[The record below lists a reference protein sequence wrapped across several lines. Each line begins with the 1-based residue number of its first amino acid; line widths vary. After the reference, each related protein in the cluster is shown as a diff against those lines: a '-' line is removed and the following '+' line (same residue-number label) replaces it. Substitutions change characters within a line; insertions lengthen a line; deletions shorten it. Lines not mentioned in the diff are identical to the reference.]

1 MTRGVFHGPTQIG
14 NGNSIVLHVPPEHQE
29 AVLRRKLAEWDDLA
43 TQTRSAPGAPAA
55 LLDAHRAV
63 VPFRGRTAELR
74 ALAEWCAA
82 PGLGI
87 RLLHGPGGQG
97 KTRLAHRLTDRLA
110 EEPDDGPWRVLWL
123 SRHAPAD
130 ELPLLRHTD
139 APLLVVVDNA
149 ETRTGQLPVLLRTAA
164 AVPATVR
171 FKVLL
176 LARTDGDWWYDLPAA
191 TGLEELYDA
200 PATPLPPLQ
209 PDPGCHPEAYREAVD
224 GLARALPRVPGQ
236 DHHDWT
242 ALAARVTRSFAY
254 RTRPPDMEVALT
266 LHMTALVDLLDAA
279 HRPAGGAAGARPIE
293 ERLLDYERRHWIAV
307 EADLGLKK
315 RRGIETVLAAAFLC
329 GAADE
334 EEADALLERVPVLN
348 GQTTDVRWAVR
359 DWIGALYPPPGASQ
373 VWGSLRPD
381 RLAEYFLGSRLRT
394 DPRLADRLLA
404 GASGA
409 QATRLLALH
418 TRAAGHPAHHGR
430 LDAELTGLCTR
441 HPELLGPAAVDVATR
456 VERPEPL
463 VSALYRIADDPRTDP
478 AHLMALLERLPVSSH
493 NLAPW
498 ALHLTRRLTGIRR
511 ARADRDGTC
520 PPELAL
526 LLRKLCARLLGM
538 GRRQEAYEVAE
549 EAVRRLRPSARA
561 DAPALLPHLA
571 ASLHNLSIAL
581 GSVGRRADAMEPAY
595 EAVARY
601 RELVA
606 GSTDGS
612 ATPVY
617 RSELAH
623 ALNAVAAAEGE
634 LGRPERALTAVRETV
649 RIRRELVGSRSDAT
663 PAQRAEL
670 ADGLNNLA
678 IWQQECGEPGP
689 ALESSRESVRRYR
702 ALAEERPDAFRTGH
716 ARSLGTYANCLRA
729 NGRYAEALRAAGEA
743 LDIRRRLADAR
754 PDAYLP
760 DLAHALNGYAID
772 LGESGRWE
780 ESVAASSE
788 AVDLHRSLHARE
800 PAVFAAP
807 LALSLNTHANQLDNA
822 GRLEEA
828 LEAARDAVGLHRPL
842 AEGDP
847 AAFAADLAMSLHTY
861 ANQLHAVGRTAE
873 ALQAARESVGIHR
886 RLAGERPGAF
896 LHGLASGLN
905 NLALRLNDA
914 GFPEEAAA
922 TAEEAVDTARRLRA
936 ADDTPPVR
944 ADLAMALVNRA
955 SVRYGAGRADEA
967 VRDAQE
973 ARDLLRDLVR
983 ADREDAVVHAP
994 RLAQAL
1000 QLLGAALTAAGLP
1013 DRALEAA
1020 REAVALLRRV
1030 DGRETTAVGAL
1041 RLATA
1046 LEHLGRRLSAVRRHD
1061 EAAEALLEAVR
1072 LQRDLPGAR
1081 PADVSA
1087 AFVVLLG
1094 SAGEALVTADRR
1106 SEALP
1111 LVDEAVTLLD
1121 GPLEDTPVGQALLGA
1136 LLPLLGVLR
1145 QGAGLETADAALR
1158 RAVTVAEDLVR
1169 TEPAHTPVLQRAL
1182 CVLGAYLVDRR
1193 QPGEGRALLDR
1204 ATDLGRALAA
1214 ADAAQR
1220 PALAWALASAGHYP
1234 AADEPRRPG
1243 ALETTAEA
1251 VALGRRLAEEAPG
1264 GPAAHEPLLAWALAD
1279 HGLRLAEAAR
1289 YDEALPAGSEAV
1301 ALARGAGQKPYLAF
1315 AFYARATIRLLARVE
1330 HGPAQ
1335 EDITRALALYRDLA
1349 REEPGLVATY
1359 LTSAELTRRR
1369 LAREPHHP

>member
-1 MTRGVFHGPTQIG
+1 M
-14 NGNSIVLHVPPEHQE
+14 
-29 AVLRRKLAEWDDLA
+29 
-43 TQTRSAPGAPAA
+43 
-55 LLDAHRAV
+55 
-63 VPFRGRTAELR
+63 
-74 ALAEWCAA
+74 
-82 PGLGI
+82 
-87 RLLHGPGGQG
+87 
-97 KTRLAHRLTDRLA
+97 
-110 EEPDDGPWRVLWL
+110 
-123 SRHAPAD
+123 
-130 ELPLLRHTD
+130 
-139 APLLVVVDNA
+139 
-149 ETRTGQLPVLLRTAA
+149 
-164 AVPATVR
+164 
-171 FKVLL
+171 
-176 LARTDGDWWYDLPAA
+176 
-191 TGLEELYDA
+191 
-200 PATPLPPLQ
+200 
-209 PDPGCHPEAYREAVD
+209 D

-279 HRPAGGAAGARPIE
+279 HRPGGGAAGARPIE

-329 GAADE
+329 GAAAE

-359 DWIGALYPPPGASQ
+359 DWIGALYPPPGPSQ

-409 QATRLLALH
+409 QATRLLDLH

-463 VSALYRIADDPRTDP
+463 VPALYRIADDPRTDP

-498 ALHLTRRLTGIRR
+498 ALHLTRRLTGIHR

-617 RSELAH
+617 RSEPAH

-634 LGRPERALTAVRETV
+634 LGRPERALTAVRETG

-670 ADGLNNLA
+670 ADGLSNLA

-729 NGRYAEALRAAGEA
+729 NGRYAEALRAAREA
-743 LDIRRRLADAR
+743 LDIRRRLADA
-754 PDAYLP
+754 
-760 DLAHALNGYAID
+760 
-772 LGESGRWE
+772 
-780 ESVAASSE
+780 
-788 AVDLHRSLHARE
+788 
-800 PAVFAAP
+800 
-807 LALSLNTHANQLDNA
+807 
-822 GRLEEA
+822 
-828 LEAARDAVGLHRPL
+828 
-842 AEGDP
+842 
-847 AAFAADLAMSLHTY
+847 
-861 ANQLHAVGRTAE
+861 
-873 ALQAARESVGIHR
+873 
-886 RLAGERPGAF
+886 
-896 LHGLASGLN
+896 
-905 NLALRLNDA
+905 
-914 GFPEEAAA
+914 
-922 TAEEAVDTARRLRA
+922 
-936 ADDTPPVR
+936 
-944 ADLAMALVNRA
+944 
-955 SVRYGAGRADEA
+955 
-967 VRDAQE
+967 
-973 ARDLLRDLVR
+973 
-983 ADREDAVVHAP
+983 
-994 RLAQAL
+994 
-1000 QLLGAALTAAGLP
+1000 
-1013 DRALEAA
+1013 
-1020 REAVALLRRV
+1020 
-1030 DGRETTAVGAL
+1030 
-1041 RLATA
+1041 
-1046 LEHLGRRLSAVRRHD
+1046 
-1061 EAAEALLEAVR
+1061 
-1072 LQRDLPGAR
+1072 
-1081 PADVSA
+1081 SA

-1106 SEALP
+1106 REALP

-1121 GPLEDTPVGQALLGA
+1121 GPLEGTPVGQALLGA

-1145 QGAGLETADAALR
+1145 QGAGPGTADAALR
-1158 RAVTVAEDLVR
+1158 RAVAVAEDLVR
-1169 TEPAHTPVLQRAL
+1169 TEPAHPPVLQRAL
-1182 CVLGAYLVDRR
+1182 CVLGAYLVERR
-1193 QPGEGRALLDR
+1193 QPAEGRALLDR

-1251 VALGRRLAEEAPG
+1251 VALGRRLAEEAPD

-1289 YDEALPAGSEAV
+1289 YDEALPTGSEAV

-1335 EDITRALALYRDLA
+1335 EDIAQALALDLA